1 MTSKTRTF
9 DGLILLEQD
18 LKIVQ
23 NLSLTLSLP
32 ALAPVQ
38 GEKEESR
45 VSFRPFINWSWNE
58 ENINQCSFKCFLYL
72 ETPIS
77 RDERRSHLDVDGGG
91 DVVVGV
97 PLLRDGDAVL
107 LELVL
112 GLQVA
117 ADLSR
122 EGER

>member
-45 VSFRPFINWSWNE
+45 VSFRPFINWS
-58 ENINQCSFKCFLYL
+58 
-72 ETPIS
+72 
-77 RDERRSHLDVDGGG
+77 
-91 DVVVGV
+91 
-97 PLLRDGDAVL
+97 
-107 LELVL
+107 
-112 GLQVA
+112 
-117 ADLSR
+117 
-122 EGER
+122 